1 MKPFIEEIGNILK
14 ISRTDLI
21 EKDIILHRLLLEL
34 SRDRQFRSN
43 YLFKGGTCLIKFY
56 LGYFRFSEDL
66 DFTWKDQNYFNGLS
80 SKKLRKSLSEII
92 DDVGDRFEEIS
103 RDIGLDFVCD
113 KSDRTYIELGGSGRM
128 GTFKLWY
135 QSEIL
140 KQRNFLK
147 IQINFVEK
155 LIHPSKSVQLG
166 SLLKDSD
173 QQDLPLLFPDE
184 YMQYS
189 TPVKLEAYDIREIL
203 YEKVRAIL
211 TRRGIK
217 ARDFVDLYLLSKQHK
232 LDIKKFKQD
241 IVDKMSFS
249 LDLYEKYRQ
258 NFEEKKSIIDSDD
271 FFNWGAEKDLLLIQ
285 LNDKEFYTYIKQL
298 QNIFKSIVQELESY

>member
-56 LGYFRFSEDL
+56 LGYFRFSEGL
-66 DFTWKDQNYFNGLS
+66 DFSWKDQNYFNDLS
-80 SKKLRKSLSEII
+80 SKKLRKSLSETI

-103 RDIGLDFVCD
+103 RDIGLDFKCD
-113 KSDRTYIELGGSGRM
+113 KSDRTYVELGGSGRM
-128 GTFKLWY
+128 GTFKFWY
-135 QSEIL
+135 PSEIL
-140 KQRNFLK
+140 KQQSFLK

-155 LIHPSKSVQLG
+155 LIFQPRTVKLT
-166 SLLKDSD
+166 SLVKISD
-173 QQDLPLLFPDE
+173 PQDLPLLFPDE
-184 YMQYS
+184 FRDYS
-189 TPVKLEAYDIREIL
+189 SEIKIGAYDIREIL
-203 YEKVRAIL
+203 CEKVRAIL

-271 FFNWGAEKDLLLIQ
+271 FFNWGAEKDLILIQ

-298 QNIFKSIVQELESY
+298 QNIFKSIVQQLDNY